1 MAKKRFDEDTRVKIP
16 TLIHLVRLGY
26 NYISKQNHKYDPET
40 NIFTDI
46 FNSSVKKINKGFTD
60 QDCSKL
66 YNKISLS
73 LKNNDLGQEFY
84 NNLVAESGSK
94 LIDFQNFENNTFNVV
109 TELKY
114 EKDGEISWKKVKKGI
129 TKAVKPEGVATVS

>member
-26 NYISKQNHKYDPET
+26 NYIPKKNHKYDPET

-66 YNKISLS
+66 YNKISLN

-84 NNLVAESGSK
+84 NNLIVESGSR

-114 EKDGEISWKKVKKGI
+114 EKNVIIPVFCLLAI
-129 TKAVKPEGVATVS
+129 INIIYYLI